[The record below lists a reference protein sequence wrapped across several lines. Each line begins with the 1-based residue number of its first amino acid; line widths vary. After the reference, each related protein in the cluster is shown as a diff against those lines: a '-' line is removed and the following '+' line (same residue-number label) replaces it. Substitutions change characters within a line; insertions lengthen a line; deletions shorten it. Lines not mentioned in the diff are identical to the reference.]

1 MKKRLFVIL
10 ISFML
15 VVFFSTCKKKEVK
28 TEPVKKPVV
37 EKVEEVTPKVEKP
50 VLTEEEI
57 FQKKSLEEANK
68 EGYLKMVHFDFDKY
82 YIKDDM
88 KPILHANAEW
98 LLKHP
103 GVEILVEGHCD
114 ERGTVEYNIALGE
127 KRASAAQNY
136 IISLGVPGE
145 RLKIISYGKSKPLV
159 RGVDEGTYYQNRRS
173 EFSITKK

>member
-15 VVFFSTCKKKEVK
+15 IVFFSTCKKKEVK

-103 GVEILVEGHCD
+103 VVEILVEGHCD
-114 ERGTVEYNIALGE
+114 ERGTIEYNIALGE
-127 KRASAAQNY
+127 KRASAAKNY
-136 IISLGVPGE
+136 LISLGVPE
-145 RLKIISYGKSKPLV
+145 ARLKIISYGKSKPLV
-159 RGVDEGTYYQNRRS
+159 RGVDEETYYQNRRS
-173 EFSITKK
+173 EFTITKK

>member
-15 VVFFSTCKKKEVK
+15 IVFFSTCKKKEVK
-28 TEPVKKPVV
+28 TEPVKEPVV

-57 FQKKSLEEANK
+57 FQKKTLEEANK

-98 LLKHP
+98 LLKHS

-114 ERGTVEYNIALGE
+114 ERGTIEYNIALGE
-127 KRASAAQNY
+127 KRASAAKNY
-136 IISLGVPGE
+136 LTSLGVPE
-145 RLKIISYGKSKPLV
+145 ARLKIISYGKSKPLV
-159 RGVDEGTYYQNRRS
+159 RGVDEETYYQNRRS
-173 EFSITKK
+173 EFTITKK